1 MTEHT
6 TTPGVED
13 EILDAETVDTET
25 GEIRQ
30 ASASELMPFV
40 QAPIAARQSDLRD
53 VATDSWTDVLGDVIN
68 LARGIAG
75 TEFVP
80 NGLRGSIEKTSAA
93 ILYGRE
99 LGLPPMTA
107 LGSVH
112 VVEGRAGISAEAMR
126 ALILQAGHE
135 LSIQESTTS
144 RCVILGR
151 RKGSSEWTRAEATKA
166 EYDQVGQYSKKLGKT
181 LKLTDKDVW
190 KSYPAEMLLARCTT
204 KLARM
209 VFADV
214 IHGMRSTEE
223 LQDMTDV
230 GAAESSGAAVSAV
243 SPARTRVQ
251 RKTRPAP
258 AVKAESEAVDE
269 TEDDQPAEPA
279 PERKRAPRPTPRG
292 RQQVEQPAPAPSSTV
307 ENHATPAEAPAI
319 LSDDDPA
326 TEGQIKAIA
335 AHLTGRLGIS
345 DRDDRLYWTAMAAQL
360 TNPFALE
367 SSKNLTRGQAR
378 TAVDRLGKVR
388 NTEALDSLLPEGVPG
403 PASSREGGEQA

>member
-126 ALILQAGHE
+126 ALI
-135 LSIQESTTS
+135 
-144 RCVILGR
+144 
-151 RKGSSEWTRAEATKA
+151 
-166 EYDQVGQYSKKLGKT
+166 
-181 LKLTDKDVW
+181 
-190 KSYPAEMLLARCTT
+190 
-204 KLARM
+204 
-209 VFADV
+209 
-214 IHGMRSTEE
+214 
-223 LQDMTDV
+223 
-230 GAAESSGAAVSAV
+230 
-243 SPARTRVQ
+243 
-251 RKTRPAP
+251 
-258 AVKAESEAVDE
+258 
-269 TEDDQPAEPA
+269 
-279 PERKRAPRPTPRG
+279 
-292 RQQVEQPAPAPSSTV
+292 
-307 ENHATPAEAPAI
+307 
-319 LSDDDPA
+319 
-326 TEGQIKAIA
+326 
-335 AHLTGRLGIS
+335 
-345 DRDDRLYWTAMAAQL
+345 
-360 TNPFALE
+360 
-367 SSKNLTRGQAR
+367 
-378 TAVDRLGKVR
+378 
-388 NTEALDSLLPEGVPG
+388 
-403 PASSREGGEQA
+403 